1 MPEIHV
7 WRVQCRPP
15 LGCGTTAITQVRVY
29 GPTYIFTCRKCGEA
43 AGGLVADVPEKDMH
57 PRPEELGRAEA
68 GVTNRPPPDRRLSMV
83 GCAAD
88 Q

>member
-1 MPEIHV
+1 MPEIYV

-15 LGCGTTAITQVRVY
+15 LGCGTTNLTEVRVY

-57 PRPEELGRAEA
+57 PRPEELGRAARGE
-68 GVTNRPPPDRRLSMV
+68 
-83 GCAAD
+83 
-88 Q
+88 